1 LRSQYQI
8 VNLPDGSLTVTDLR
22 SGSPDGTDTL
32 SRVELLQFADRMVAS
47 DDPTTSRAER
57 FFDSATGDHFYTL
70 SVAEANQI
78 RATLP
83 TFHDE
88 GSPWSTPDKGPNTI
102 DVFRFF
108 DTVTGTHFLT
118 SSTVERDFIV
128 GHTPTLHFEG
138 VAFESYAAPEAGTLT
153 LERFF
158 NSITGLH
165 HLSASAAE
173 TASLHTTTAV
183 AAGWVDEGAGFIV
196 HV

>member
-1 LRSQYQI
+1 MVDEYLDLVKLG
-8 VNLPDGSLTVTDLR
+8 VNTITVQATDGADHSGVSNAVSYDL
-22 SGSPDGTDTL
+22 SAT
-32 SRVELLQFADRMVAS
+32 EI
-47 DDPTTSRAER
+47 SRAER

-70 SVAEANQI
+70 SIAEANQI

-88 GSPWSTPDKGPNTI
+88 GAPWGTPDKGPDTI

-118 SSTVERDFIV
+118 SSIVERDFIIT
-128 GHTPTLHFEG
+128 HTPTLHFEG
-138 VAFESYAAPEAGTLT
+138 VALQSYTAPEAGTLT

-158 NSITGLH
+158 NTNTGLH

-173 TASLHTTTAV
+173 TANINGGGAGP
-183 AAGWVDEGAGFIV
+183 GWVDEGAGFIV
-196 HV
+196 HA

>member
-1 LRSQYQI
+1 
-8 VNLPDGSLTVTDLR
+8 
-22 SGSPDGTDTL
+22 
-32 SRVELLQFADRMVAS
+32 
-47 DDPTTSRAER
+47 
-57 FFDSATGDHFYTL
+57 
-70 SVAEANQI
+70 
-78 RATLP
+78 LP

-88 GSPWSTPDKGPNTI
+88 GSPWGTPDKGADTT

-108 DTVTGTHFLT
+108 DTATGTHFLT
-118 SSTVERDFIV
+118 SSTVERDFIIA
-128 GHTPTLHFEG
+128 HTPSLHFEG
-138 VAFESYAAPEAGTLT
+138 VAFEAYTAPETGTT

-158 NSITGLH
+158 NTTTGLH